1 MFLRE
6 IQLINSKVM
15 KIGKILFRAL
25 PFQYLTLKELLT
37 FCFRVLFTIRR
48 YCYFVFF
55 ISKEIIL
62 CSITYYHVHNKYL
75 QRIYSTIIFK

>member
-48 YCYFVFF
+48 YCYFVFYIKRDYF
-55 ISKEIIL
+55 MLDNLLS
-62 CSITYYHVHNKYL
+62 CS
-75 QRIYSTIIFK
+75 